1 MRLANSTVL
10 VTGASGGIGAETAR
24 VLADRGADVVLHGR
38 NRELLDVL
46 AAELAAPTVVA
57 DLSTRSGVDA
67 LIAGARSLVGP
78 VDAVVHCAGV
88 GWRGEVTAMSA
99 DDVARLIAVNLHAP
113 IQLTRAFLPSM
124 RAAGRG
130 HVAFVGSIA
139 GLTGVCHEAVYSA
152 GKAGLDAFAESLRME
167 LAGSGVGV
175 STLSPGAVD
184 TGFWT
189 ARGSEYHRRIPR
201 LVGAQRVARLLVVDI
216 EHERSNR
223 IVPRWLALA
232 PFTRALAPSAYR
244 HLATRFG

>member
-167 LAGSGVGV
+167 LAGTGIGV

>member
-201 LVGAQRVARLLVVDI
+201 LVGAQRVARLLVADI

>member
-46 AAELAAPTVVA
+46 AAELAAPVVAA
-57 DLSTRSGVDA
+57 DLSTRAGVDE
-67 LIAGARSLVGP
+67 LIAGVRSLAGS

-88 GWRGEVTAMSA
+88 GWRGDVAAMSA
-99 DDVARLIAVNLHAP
+99 DDIARLIAVNLHAP

-124 RAAGRG
+124 RASGRG
-130 HVAFVGSIA
+130 HLAFVGSIA

-189 ARGSEYHRRIPR
+189 ARGTEYHRRIPR
-201 LVGAQRVARLLVVDI
+201 PVGPHRVARLLVADI

>member
-24 VLADRGADVVLHGR
+24 VPADRVADVVLHGR

-46 AAELAAPTVVA
+46 AAELAAPVVAA
-57 DLSTRSGVDA
+57 DLSTRAGVDE
-67 LIAGARSLVGP
+67 LIAGVRSLAGS

-88 GWRGEVTAMSA
+88 GWRGDVTAMSA
-99 DDVARLIAVNLHAP
+99 DDIARLIAVNLHAP

-124 RAAGRG
+124 RASGRG
-130 HVAFVGSIA
+130 HLAFVGSIA

-189 ARGSEYHRRIPR
+189 ARGTEYHRRIPR
-201 LVGAQRVARLLVVDI
+201 PVGPHRVARLLVADI

>member
-46 AAELAAPTVVA
+46 AAELAAPVVAA
-57 DLSTRSGVDA
+57 DLSTRAGVDE
-67 LIAGARSLVGP
+67 LIAGVRSLAGS

-88 GWRGEVTAMSA
+88 GWRGDVTAMSA
-99 DDVARLIAVNLHAP
+99 DDIARLIAVNLHAP

-124 RAAGRG
+124 RASGRG
-130 HVAFVGSIA
+130 HLAFVGSIA
-139 GLTGVCHEAVYSA
+139 GLTGVCHEAVYTA

-189 ARGSEYHRRIPR
+189 ARGTEYHRRIPR
-201 LVGAQRVARLLVVDI
+201 PVGPHRVARLLVADI

>member
-1 MRLANSTVL
+1 MRLANCTVL

-24 VLADRGADVVLHGR
+24 VLADHGADVVLHGR

-46 AAELAAPTVVA
+46 AAELAAPTVTA
-57 DLSTRSGVDA
+57 DLATRAGVA
-67 LIAGARSLVGP
+67 ELIAGVRSLVGP

-88 GWRGEVTAMSA
+88 GWRGDVTTMST
-99 DDVARLIAVNLHAP
+99 DDVARLIAVNLRAP

-130 HVAFVGSIA
+130 HLAFVGSIA

-152 GKAGLDAFAESLRME
+152 GKAGLEAFAESLRME
-167 LAGSGVGV
+167 LAGTGVGV

-189 ARGSEYHRRIPR
+189 ARGTEYHRRIPR
-201 LVGAQRVARLLVVDI
+201 PVAAQRVARLLVADI